1 MTDFEKKIRLHHNKK
16 MKYNK
21 DVDALFNRLRRKEAD
36 KYDFDEE
43 KVTKPYYSHEKT
55 QKFPHKPN
63 RKARVLSRV
72 IITLLIILL
81 ILIITMWVR
90 YRFPESG
97 NSIFFAK
104 PGV

>member
-1 MTDFEKKIRLHHNKK
+1 MTDFEKKIRFHHNKK

-36 KYDFDEE
+36 KYDFAEE

-72 IITLLIILL
+72 IITLLIIF
-81 ILIITMWVR
+81 LIIVLTIWLR
-90 YRFPESG
+90 CRFPEDG
-97 NSIFFAK
+97 NAAFHPGFFW
-104 PGV
+104 

>member
-1 MTDFEKKIRLHHNKK
+1 MTDFEKKIRFHHNKK
-16 MKYNK
+16 MKYSK

-43 KVTKPYYSHEKT
+43 KVTNNYYVYEKT
-55 QKFPHKPN
+55 QKFPQKPN

-97 NSIFFAK
+97 NSIFYAK